1 MTITV
6 NSETT
11 NNSPNQLPVANAGL
25 DINMTLPTN
34 SVTITGKG
42 ADADGTVT
50 SYKWNKISGPN
61 CTIQNPN
68 QAKTA
73 INNLTQGIYIFELE
87 VRDDQN
93 AVGRDTLRVTVNAA
107 AKPTSPPS
115 EPGNA
120 DSSNADM
127 GTNSFMIYPNPVTDN
142 FNVEINSNNNGKM
155 IIQIVARPVL

>member
-1 MTITV
+1 
-6 NSETT
+6 SETT
-11 NNSPNQLPVANAGL
+11 NNNHNHPPIANSGA
-25 DINMTLPTN
+25 DINITLPTN

-42 ADADGTVT
+42 SDADGRVT
-50 SYKWNKISGPN
+50 SYKWNRISGPN

-73 INNLTQGIYIFELE
+73 INDLTQGIYIFGLE

-107 AKPTSPPS
+107 TKPASPPS

-120 DSSNADM
+120 DSSNADT
-127 GTNSFMIYPNPVTDN
+127 GTNSFMIYPNPVIDN
-142 FNVEINSNNNGKM
+142 FNIEINSNNN
-155 IIQIVARPVL
+155 